1 MKFKLY
7 ENKSSIKKKNSRY
20 LQGGDTEIYKERL
33 GWWEQRLDIE
43 KDQVDDI
50 TFTITK
56 KYEYK
61 PWLVAKVFLGNENLE
76 WVILQY
82 NEIVDTIDEF
92 VSGRVIKIPSKSR
105 VLFGIITKP
114 TVNGRI

>member
-7 ENKSSIKKKNSRY
+7 ENKSSVKKKYSRY

-33 GWWEQRLDIE
+33 GWWEQNLDIP

-56 KYEYK
+56 KYEHK
-61 PWLVAKVFLGNENLE
+61 PWLVSKVFLGDENFE
-76 WVILQY
+76 WIILQY
-82 NEIVDTIDEF
+82 NEIVDTIEEF
-92 VSGRVIKIPSKSR
+92 VVGKTIKIPSKQR
-105 VLFGIITKP
+105 VLFGIANKP
-114 TVNGRI
+114 TVNSRL

>member
-1 MKFKLY
+1 MRFKLY
-7 ENKSSIKKKNSRY
+7 ENKSSVKKKNSRY
-20 LQGGDTEIYKERL
+20 LQGGDTEVYKERL
-33 GWWEQRLDIE
+33 GWWEQRLDIP
-43 KDQVDDI
+43 KDQVDDV

-56 KYEYK
+56 KYEHR

-92 VSGRVIKIPSKSR
+92 VTGNTIKIPSKSR
-105 VLFGIITKP
+105 VMFSIMSKP
-114 TVNGRI
+114 TVNNRL